1 MVLKFTMLSDED
13 ETFVRDFEFL
23 DTQTLLDF
31 HNIIQSEL
39 EFDKSQLASFFTAT
53 DNWEKEEEFTLFDM
67 GANSSTMEDTPI
79 DDIIIRKNQK
89 LLYIFDY
96 FNERALYIEYVGEG
110 EEEEGVIYPRCTNA
124 NGLPPKQITFGT
136 RVRKQ
141 KSTNIVVTDE
151 EDDTL
156 LGDDI
161 SDVPGVED
169 LFIND
174 DPDDSLS
181 DFDDDFD
188 DEEDDIIDDDI
199 SIDDLAE
206 GEDDY
211 I

>member
-1 MVLKFTMLSDED
+1 MKKKISAFVIMLLFSGFVFSG
-13 ETFVRDFEFL
+13 TFGDREKRAVRSFL
-23 DTQTLLDF
+23 
-31 HNIIQSEL
+31 SGGE
-39 EFDKSQLASFFTAT
+39 
-53 DNWEKEEEFTLFDM
+53 
-67 GANSSTMEDTPI
+67 
-79 DDIIIRKNQK
+79 
-89 LLYIFDY
+89 
-96 FNERALYIEYVGEG
+96 YIEYVGEG

>member
-1 MVLKFTMLSDED
+1 M
-13 ETFVRDFEFL
+13 
-23 DTQTLLDF
+23 
-31 HNIIQSEL
+31 
-39 EFDKSQLASFFTAT
+39 
-53 DNWEKEEEFTLFDM
+53 
-67 GANSSTMEDTPI
+67 
-79 DDIIIRKNQK
+79 
-89 LLYIFDY
+89 
-96 FNERALYIEYVGEG
+96 
-110 EEEEGVIYPRCTNA
+110 
-124 NGLPPKQITFGT
+124 
-136 RVRKQ
+136 
-141 KSTNIVVTDE
+141 
-151 EDDTL
+151 
-156 LGDDI
+156 GDDI

>member
-89 LLYIFDY
+89 LLYIFH
-96 FNERALYIEYVGEG
+96 
-110 EEEEGVIYPRCTNA
+110 
-124 NGLPPKQITFGT
+124 
-136 RVRKQ
+136 
-141 KSTNIVVTDE
+141 
-151 EDDTL
+151 
-156 LGDDI
+156 
-161 SDVPGVED
+161 
-169 LFIND
+169 
-174 DPDDSLS
+174 
-181 DFDDDFD
+181 
-188 DEEDDIIDDDI
+188 IIREI
-199 SIDDLAE
+199 
-206 GEDDY
+206 
-211 I
+211 